1 MSVLKVEEKIAKE
14 LQQAGLLATPEEP
27 QPREPDYGNLGQL
40 TYLSCVIKEAMRVHT
55 VSPYL
60 PHHPFMDLLQVAAT
74 NNSPES
80 LLGAT
85 SWFQLKF
92 QLVTACLEQHAASD
106 LGFCLFQLGTLAE
119 CKSS

>member
-14 LQQAGLLATPEEP
+14 LQQVGLLATAEEP
-27 QPREPDYGNLGQL
+27 QPRDPDYGDLGQL

-60 PHHPFMDLLQVAAT
+60 PHPPFMDLLQVAAT
-74 NNSPES
+74 NNWPES

-85 SWFQLKF
+85 SWFQL
-92 QLVTACLEQHAASD
+92 VTVYTEQPAASD
-106 LGFCLFQLGTLAE
+106 LGLYLFGFNVLGANR
-119 CKSS
+119 